1 MTSIISHYSPSKV
14 GDHDV
19 VSASSQT
26 DNKQFVDRYE
36 RKFYYLRLSITDVC
50 NFKCTYCL
58 PDGYHPTG
66 RKNSSFLNQAE
77 IKRIVNAFADCGT
90 TKVRITGGE
99 PTLRKDFTEIVAS
112 VAGTR
117 GIKKVAMTTNGY
129 RMAKQVDSWKDAGL
143 TNINVSV
150 DSLDPK
156 LFHQITGEN
165 KFHDVMNGIER
176 ALEIGYEQIKVN
188 VVLLKQYNG
197 SALPSFLHWIKS
209 RPIQLRFIEL
219 MQTGEMDSL
228 FQEQHQSGVSIR
240 NHLIANGWLLKV
252 KEANDGPAQV
262 FVHPDYQGEIGLIM
276 PYEKGFCE
284 TCNRLRVSATGK
296 LHLCLFG
303 DHGVE
308 LRDLLQQDQQEP
320 QLIERIQSALDSKSV
335 SHFLQDG
342 NTGMTPHLASIG
354 G

>member
-1 MTSIISHYSPSKV
+1 MTSIVSYYSPSKI
-14 GDHDV
+14 GEHDG
-19 VSASSQT
+19 VSALSQA
-26 DNKQFVDRYE
+26 DSKQFVDRYE

-66 RKNSSFLNQAE
+66 RKNSSFLDQTE

-99 PTLRKDFTEIVAS
+99 PTLRKDFTDIVAS
-112 VAGTR
+112 VADTR

-197 SALPSFLHWIKS
+197 NALPSFLHWIKS

-262 FVHPDYQGEIGLIM
+262 FIHPDYLGEIGLIM

-284 TCNRLRVSATGK
+284 TCNRLCVSATGK

-303 DHGVE
+303 EEGVE
-308 LRDLLQQDQQEP
+308 LRDLLQQDEQEKD
-320 QLIERIQSALDSKSV
+320 LIARIQGALNTKSV
-335 SHFLQDG
+335 SHFLQEG
-342 NTGMTPHLASIG
+342 KTGMTPHLASIG